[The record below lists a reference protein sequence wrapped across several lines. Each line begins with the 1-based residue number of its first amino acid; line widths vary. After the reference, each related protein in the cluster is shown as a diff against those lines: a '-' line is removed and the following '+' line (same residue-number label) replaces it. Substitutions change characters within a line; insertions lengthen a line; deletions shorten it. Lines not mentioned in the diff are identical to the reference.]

1 MTNVVLSPCRGLRA
15 VGSTAC
21 AMTLVAAGRADG
33 YYGAGFH
40 IWDIAAP
47 SLIISEAG
55 GVSYSMK
62 GEAGS
67 HKHSLW
73 YLKLLTIQRI

>member
-1 MTNVVLSPCRGLRA
+1 MKNVILSPCRGLRA

-55 GVSYSMK
+55 GVNYSMK
-62 GEAGS
+62 GEMGS
-67 HKHSLW
+67 DIYSVLSP
-73 YLKLLTIQRI
+73 R